1 MKFFLITYHSSLFIA
16 MIQFFKDVRIDWL
29 ANRRIFIGISVLL
42 MLAGLASAIVRQAVP
57 GGTDAFNLGV
67 DFKGGTVIAAR
78 FLQDRP
84 SDETIR
90 SRFAQQGVG
99 DAIIQPTDKPDV
111 VLIKVPR
118 QDVVASTAPQP
129 TATPQPQGQ
138 TTPGQPGQA
147 VAPGQEVSQAQVDP
161 GVLKVRKAL
170 DTFGAKDDAYKIE
183 STDAVGEVAGKQLRI
198 QAISVTLAALI
209 GILLYIGFRFEWTYG
224 AAAVIAVF
232 HDVLVTLGIFSI
244 MQWEISL
251 TVIAALLT
259 LVGFSVNDTIVVFD
273 RIRENLRLHRRDS
286 LYKVTNDSI
295 NQTLSR
301 TVITSGLV
309 FLSVLAM
316 VLFGGEVLRGFSLAL
331 LIGIVFGTYSS
342 IAIASPIMVWWQQRV
357 DASKSRLTPTASAGG
372 GGGGRATGQLP
383 RARKAK
389 AGGGGIVN
397 QPQGAARS

>member
-1 MKFFLITYHSSLFIA
+1 
-16 MIQFFKDVRIDWL
+16 MIQFFKDVRFDWL
-29 ANRRIFIGISVLL
+29 ANRRVFIIVSVLL
-42 MLAGLASAIVRQAVP
+42 MLAGLSSAIIRQAVP
-57 GGTDAFNLGV
+57 GGTEAFNLGV
-67 DFKGGTVIAAR
+67 DFKGGTVITAR
-78 FLQDRP
+78 FLKDRP

-90 SRFAQQGVG
+90 SRFAQQRIS
-99 DAIIQPTDKPDV
+99 DAIIQSTDKPDL

-118 QDVVASTAPQP
+118 QAAAETQATPAAPQP
-129 TATPQPQGQ
+129 QPLPSGEQPAQ
-138 TTPGQPGQA
+138 AAGQPAQSA
-147 VAPGQEVSQAQVDP
+147 DVQAQVDP
-161 GVLKVRKAL
+161 GVLKVRQAL
-170 DTFGAKDDAYKIE
+170 DSFGPKDEAYRIE
-183 STDAVGEVAGKQLRI
+183 SVDAVGEVAGKQLRT
-198 QAISVTLAALI
+198 QAISVTMAALV
-209 GILLYIGFRFEWTYG
+209 GILMYIAFRFEWSYG

-259 LVGFSVNDTIVVFD
+259 LVGFSVNDTIVIFD

-286 LYKVTNDSI
+286 LYNVTNLSI

-342 IAIASPIMVWWQQRV
+342 VAIASPIMVWWEQRIA
-357 DASKSRLTPTASAGG
+357 ASKARTTPTST
-372 GGGGRATGQLP
+372 GGGGRSTPEQSP
-383 RARKAK
+383 RARKAR
-389 AGGGGIVN
+389 AGGGGVVN
-397 QPQGAARS
+397 QQQGAART

>member
-1 MKFFLITYHSSLFIA
+1 
-16 MIQFFKDVRIDWL
+16 MIQLFKDVKIDWL
-29 ANRRIFIGISVLL
+29 ANRRIFIAVSILL
-42 MLAGLASAIVRQAVP
+42 MLAGLASAIIRQAVP

-67 DFKGGTVIAAR
+67 DFKGGTVITAR
-78 FLQDRP
+78 FLKERP

-90 SRFAQQGVG
+90 ARFAQQGVG

-118 QDVVASTAPQP
+118 LEGSANAS
-129 TATPQPQGQ
+129 PQPQTQTTQGQ
-138 TTPGQPGQA
+138 TPEKPSASGAQPQA
-147 VAPGQEVSQAQVDP
+147 QQQVQTQVDP
-161 GVLKVRKAL
+161 GVLKVRQAL
-170 DTFGAKDDAYKIE
+170 DTFGPKDEAYKIE
-183 STDAVGEVAGKQLRI
+183 GTDAVGEIAGKQLRI
-198 QAISVTLAALI
+198 QAIAVTLAALI
-209 GILLYIGFRFEWTYG
+209 GILVYIAFRFEWTYG

-232 HDVLVTLGIFSI
+232 HDVLVTLGFFSI
-244 MQWEISL
+244 FQWEVSL

-309 FLSVLAM
+309 FLSVLSL
-316 VLFGGEVLRGFSLAL
+316 VLFGGQVLRGFSLAL
-331 LIGIVFGTYSS
+331 LVGVVFGTYSS
-342 IAIASPIMVWWQQRV
+342 VAIASPIMVWWQQRI
-357 DASKSRLTPTASAGG
+357 DAQKARTTPASTT
-372 GGGGRATGQLP
+372 GRTSGQQPP

-389 AGGGGIVN
+389 AGGGGGVLK